1 MKIIQVHDI
10 LKRFGQ
16 TQALKGISFDV
27 NAGEVLGLLGPNG
40 SGKTTTLEILMGISK
55 PDSGAV
61 SFYEGTDKTTD
72 HKIGTVFQVPVYYDN
87 LTVAELI
94 KFYSRFYRK
103 PSDRMPEYLNM
114 VNLQDK
120 LDTQFRN
127 LSGGQKQQL
136 SILLSLVND
145 PDVLFFDEPSNAL
158 DPAVRHKIWD
168 LIRLLKQ
175 YGKTIIFT
183 THYIE
188 EAEALADRVVIM
200 NKGEIIVTDEPK
212 NIIGK
217 YSGQYLVKMSIEDT
231 ATPVNLDSFDFDN
244 VKVADGI
251 YSFSV
256 SSLSSCFFSGI
267 QRLSEKYVI
276 SDLKIGRS
284 SLEDVFVQLTGEG
297 I

>member
-1 MKIIQVHDI
+1 MKIIQVQEI

-16 TQALKGISFDV
+16 TQALKGVSFDV
-27 NAGEVLGLLGPNG
+27 NRGEVLGLLGPNG
-40 SGKTTTLEILMGISK
+40 SGKTTTLEILMGIAK
-55 PDSGAV
+55 ADSGSV
-61 SFYEGTDKTTD
+61 NFSNDKGVVEKI
-72 HKIGTVFQVPVYYDN
+72 KIGSVFQVPVYYDT

-94 KFYSRFYRK
+94 KFYSRFYRRPTEK
-103 PSDRMPEYLNM
+103 IPEYLAM

-136 SILLSLVND
+136 SIVLSLVND
-145 PDVLFFDEPSNAL
+145 PDILFFDEPSNAL

-168 LIRLLKQ
+168 LIRLLKKN
-175 YGKTIIFT
+175 GKTIVFT

-200 NKGEIIVTDEPK
+200 NKGEVIVTDEPK
-212 NIIGK
+212 NIVGK
-217 YSGQYLVKMSIEDT
+217 YSGQYLVTMSIEG
-231 ATPVNLDSFDFDN
+231 APAPVNLECFDFGN
-244 VKVADGI
+244 VHIANGV

-256 SSLSSCFFSGI
+256 ASLSACFFSGI

-284 SLEDVFVQLTGEG
+284 SLEDVFVKLTGEG